1 LKNGQTVPEGKE
13 EAEEAVDAKPSSSN
27 EEKWIE
33 VEFSLPFEE
42 LRMLYVAG
50 NPREMHCSL
59 CMKVHL
65 DYLLAGVEER
75 TMEALSRR

>member
-1 LKNGQTVPEGKE
+1 VPEGE
-13 EAEEAVDAKPSSSN
+13 GGEAVDTKPSSSN

-42 LRMLYVAG
+42 LRMLCVAG
-50 NPREMHCSL
+50 NPRETHCSF

>member
-1 LKNGQTVPEGKE
+1 MPEGKE
-13 EAEEAVDAKPSSSN
+13 EEAVDTKPSSSN

-33 VEFSLPFEE
+33 VEFSLLPFKE
-42 LRMLYVAG
+42 LRTLCVAG
-50 NPREMHCSL
+50 NPREMHCSF

-75 TMEALSRR
+75 TMEAYMTQ

>member
-1 LKNGQTVPEGKE
+1 VPEGEE
-13 EAEEAVDAKPSSSN
+13 EAEAEAVDTKPSSSN

-33 VEFSLPFEE
+33 IEFSLLPFEE
-42 LRMLYVAG
+42 LRMLCVAG
-50 NPREMHCSL
+50 NPGETHCSF

>member
-1 LKNGQTVPEGKE
+1 LKKGQTVPEGEE
-13 EAEEAVDAKPSSSN
+13 EADIKPSSSN

-33 VEFSLPFEE
+33 VEFSLPFEG
-42 LRMLYVAG
+42 LRMLCVAG
-50 NPREMHCSL
+50 NPREMHCSF

>member
-1 LKNGQTVPEGKE
+1 MPEGEE
-13 EAEEAVDAKPSSSN
+13 EAEAEAVDTKPSSSN

-33 VEFSLPFEE
+33 VEFSFPFEE
-42 LRMLYVAG
+42 LRMLCVAG
-50 NPREMHCSL
+50 NPGETSCSL

-75 TMEALSRR
+75 AMEALSRR